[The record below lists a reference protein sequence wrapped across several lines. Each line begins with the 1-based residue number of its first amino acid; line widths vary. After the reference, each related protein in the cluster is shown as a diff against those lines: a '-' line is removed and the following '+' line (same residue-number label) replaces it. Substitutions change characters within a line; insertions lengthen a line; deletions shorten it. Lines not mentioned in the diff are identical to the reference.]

1 MASLQLPPEV
11 AGIPPRLS
19 GQPLWAQ
26 LPEPGVGVLG
36 TQGHRESRE
45 EPQNRVPR
53 GPEWNPARGFNI
65 AGFSDI
71 QHFSGGFAELL
82 GGGEGG
88 R

>member
-1 MASLQLPPEV
+1 MWLPPTPPEV

-19 GQPLWAQ
+19 GQPLWSQ

-36 TQGHRESRE
+36 TQGHGASHED
-45 EPQNRVPR
+45 PQSRVPR
-53 GPEWNPARGFNI
+53 GPELNPDRGVSI
-65 AGFSDI
+65 AGFRDI

-82 GGGEGG
+82 GGGGGG